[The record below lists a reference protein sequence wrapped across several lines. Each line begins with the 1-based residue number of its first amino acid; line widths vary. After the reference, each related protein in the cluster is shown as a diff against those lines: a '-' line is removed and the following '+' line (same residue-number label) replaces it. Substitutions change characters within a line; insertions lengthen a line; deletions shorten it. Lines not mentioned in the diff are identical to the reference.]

1 MEHIAIDL
9 GGRKSQICVRGSD
22 GNIVEERSC
31 STALLGEYLAKR
43 PQSRV
48 IVETCSEAFHVA
60 DQALALGHEARVV
73 PATLVR
79 ELGVGARRTK
89 TDRRDA
95 QKLSQVSCQ
104 IDLPSVHIPSTKS
117 RERKRLCG
125 ARDRLVSAR
134 TLLINNVRG
143 WLRTIGSPLKK
154 VSSESFSRRLRE
166 ASEEEGRAIPSEI
179 ERELVVIEVLS
190 KQIAEADKDVK
201 CEAKADPV
209 SHRLM
214 TVPGVGPVTSVRFL
228 AAIDNVSRFPSAHA
242 VESYL
247 GLVPGENSSSERQQR
262 TSITKAG
269 SPALRAVLVQCAWVA
284 WRTAP
289 SHPMVIWAKE
299 VAKRRGVRVAIVA
312 LARKLV
318 GILYAIWRDGTT
330 YEAKR
335 SSSVVIPE
343 EPSEEEIIALF
354 STRSKAKHVENQA

>member
-22 GNIVEERSC
+22 GEILEEKSHP
-31 STALLGEYLAKR
+31 TALLGEYLAKR

-95 QKLSQVSCQ
+95 AKLSEVSCR

-143 WLRTIGSPLKK
+143 WLRTVGSPLKK
-154 VSSESFSRRLRE
+154 VSSESFPRRLRQ
-166 ASEEEGRAIPSEI
+166 ACEEEGRAIPSEI
-179 ERELVVIEVLS
+179 ERELLVIEVLN
-190 KQIAEADKDVK
+190 KQIAEADKDVR

-228 AAIDNVSRFPSAHA
+228 AAVDNVSRFPSAHA
-242 VESYL
+242 VESYF

-269 SPALRAVLVQCAWVA
+269 STALRAVLIQAAWSA
-284 WRTAP
+284 WRCAATD
-289 SHPMVIWAKE
+289 PMVIWAKE
-299 VAKRRGVRVAIVA
+299 VAKRRGVRIAIVA
-312 LARKLV
+312 LARKIV
-318 GILYAIWRDGTT
+318 GILYAMWRDGAA

-335 SSSVVIPE
+335 SSDVVIAE
-343 EPSEEEIIALF
+343 EPSEEAIIALL
-354 STRSKAKHVENQA
+354 STGSKPLSVKNQA